1 VPKIYNSESEVAEYL
16 KHKSWY
22 LEYKITDSEIIEN
35 ENLLD
40 MIVQKFM
47 LMKDFNHF
55 LNRALAD
62 FEMPKGWKTD
72 DKIDSTISTRY
83 YLSFNR
89 YSSNDK
95 EQN

>member
-1 VPKIYNSESEVAEYL
+1 MENFIVEGNKLKKVPKIYNFESEVAEYL

-62 FEMPKGWKTD
+62 FEMPERKE
-72 DKIDSTISTRY
+72 
-83 YLSFNR
+83 NR
-89 YSSNDK
+89 
-95 EQN
+95 